1 MNEEEMQQ
9 EITALLTAGW
19 TSGGMTIEQKS
30 TDAPEEYWWVKYFQ
44 DKDDA
49 EMGGHWNLT

>member
-1 MNEEEMQQ
+1 MKPDEMQQ

-19 TSGGMTIEQKS
+19 TSGGITIEQKS
-30 TDAPEEYWWVKYFQ
+30 TDAPEEYWYKKYFN

-49 EMGGHWNLT
+49 DMGGHWNLT

>member
-1 MNEEEMQQ
+1 MKPDEMQQ

-30 TDAPEEYWWVKYFQ
+30 TDAPEEYWWVKYFH